1 MNWQLLSMVW
11 GMAATVLIGVL
22 MITALVI
29 GFDDIP
35 HIIGVAIVGA
45 LIAIPV
51 ALMVSKKLNSIK

>member
-11 GMAATVLIGVL
+11 SMAATVLIGVL
-22 MITALVI
+22 MIAALVI

-35 HIIGVAIVGA
+35 HIIGVAIAGA

-51 ALMVSKKLNSIK
+51 SLVVEKKISSIK